1 MRKPRICRS
10 SSFDVREGQ
19 IINVHVVTTPLQLRA
34 RGYTSGFITR
44 SGFQSPNALL
54 TRVCGPLVVMVPH
67 PRPRISVPEWYSY
80 QRTDMDHSFT
90 PECPNSQ
97 VRSSMSQHF
106 PIHRECYRCVCAM
119 ALWRS
124 TGSTSSRRSGRV
136 SAHRD
141 WVSRR
146 RGGRRGLADWLLSLK
161 MCYLICL
168 GSPRPIRQVRTLY
181 SSE

>member
-1 MRKPRICRS
+1 MSLRKPRKCH
-10 SSFDVREGQ
+10 SFCIDVWGGR
-19 IINVHVVTTPLQLRA
+19 IINVHFVTTPLQLRA
-34 RGYTSGFITR
+34 REFTSGSIIR
-44 SGFQSPNALL
+44 FQSPNALL
-54 TRVCGPLVVMVPH
+54 TRVCGTLVVMVPR
-67 PRPRISVPEWYSY
+67 PSPRIRVPEWYSY
-80 QRTDMDHSFT
+80 QRINMDHSLT

-97 VRSSMSQHF
+97 VRNSMSKHF
-106 PIHRECYRCVCAM
+106 PFHRECYRRVYAM

-124 TGSTSSRRSGRV
+124 TGSTSSRRSGLV

-161 MCYLICL
+161 MYCLICL